1 MGRRILAHKPAEHSS
16 PHVHCDQRGWR
27 LHVLAQEDGCASRGC
42 FLLHASLRNST
53 RAVAPVG
60 RRALLHTLQGDVL
73 PRAHDAT
80 SAGNRGVK
88 GLSARRSR
96 LRIIA
101 EILKVVEREGEANV
115 SKILLEA
122 NLSYA
127 RLAKYLDELVGKGF
141 LQRVTDEREV
151 KFRLTRKGQEFL
163 REFRRIEQLA
173 EAFGIEL

>member
-1 MGRRILAHKPAEHSS
+1 M
-16 PHVHCDQRGWR
+16 
-27 LHVLAQEDGCASRGC
+27 
-42 FLLHASLRNST
+42 
-53 RAVAPVG
+53 
-60 RRALLHTLQGDVL
+60 
-73 PRAHDAT
+73 
-80 SAGNRGVK
+80 
-88 GLSARRSR
+88 SARRSR

>member
-1 MGRRILAHKPAEHSS
+1 
-16 PHVHCDQRGWR
+16 
-27 LHVLAQEDGCASRGC
+27 
-42 FLLHASLRNST
+42 
-53 RAVAPVG
+53 
-60 RRALLHTLQGDVL
+60 
-73 PRAHDAT
+73 
-80 SAGNRGVK
+80 
-88 GLSARRSR
+88 LSARRSR